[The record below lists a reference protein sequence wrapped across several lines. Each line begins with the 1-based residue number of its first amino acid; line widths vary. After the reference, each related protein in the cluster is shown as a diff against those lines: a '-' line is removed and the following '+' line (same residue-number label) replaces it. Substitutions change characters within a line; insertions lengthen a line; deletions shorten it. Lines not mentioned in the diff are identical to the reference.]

1 MAKKHF
7 VVPERIKRIRK
18 VYKYSQSKL
27 GEILNLPKQSISRI
41 EKGKRTVSEEEI
53 KIIANHFDV
62 PVNAFYEDSWD
73 WGSFQFIARDP
84 ESAAFKF
91 EPTFID
97 IFLEDID
104 TYCSFTTA
112 THRATYDMLKNKIEF
127 IIEHLNKLLI
137 EYGKKSNQKQ

>member
-1 MAKKHF
+1 MDREHIVA
-7 VVPERIKRIRK
+7 PERIKRIRK
-18 VYKYSQSKL
+18 VYHYSQSKL
-27 GEILNLPKQSISRI
+27 GKLLNMPKQSISRI

-62 PVNAFYEDSWD
+62 PVHAFYEDCWD
-73 WGSFQFIARDP
+73 WASFQFIARDP
-84 ESAAFKF
+84 ESAPFKF

-97 IFLEDID
+97 TFLEDID

-112 THRATYDMLKNKIEF
+112 THRTNYDMLKNKIEF

-137 EYGKKSNQKQ
+137 EYDKKLNKK

>member
-1 MAKKHF
+1 MVREHI

-27 GEILNLPKQSISRI
+27 GKILNLPKQSISRI

-62 PVNAFYEDSWD
+62 PVNAFYEDGWD

-84 ESAAFKF
+84 ESASFKF

-97 IFLEDID
+97 SFLEDID